1 MTMASD
7 GRSLHEITSNPNLN
21 FLNIMHKDDDD
32 LFSDSPYD
40 TSTFSTSYVDPLEY
54 IRSPSINNTI
64 SFMSFNIQS
73 ISSKLNDFQELITF
87 FDDNNFSPNIICLQ
101 ELWQF
106 SPHLNTTLGGYHPL
120 LFKLRNNTQGGG
132 VGIYVKS
139 DILVK
144 QLPEFSVFADR
155 ILETIFVEITL
166 PNNTKYTIGSI
177 YSPGATHPTL
187 TPLELFNEFNEIF
200 NNLLDSLCNVP
211 NLILLG
217 DLNLDALLYH
227 ENPRVQTYIDSLFS
241 YGLLQLVCKPTRCND
256 NSATLIDHALTN
268 VKSPIYSISILTS
281 RISDHFPV
289 EIYRSSFSMESYSL
303 L

>member
-1 MTMASD
+1 MMMTFFLTHPMTHP
-7 GRSLHEITSNPNLN
+7 LFPPLMLIL
-21 FLNIMHKDDDD
+21 LNI
-32 LFSDSPYD
+32 FAAP
-40 TSTFSTSYVDPLEY
+40 V
-54 IRSPSINNTI
+54 
-64 SFMSFNIQS
+64 
-73 ISSKLNDFQELITF
+73 LITLF
-87 FDDNNFSPNIICLQ
+87 RSCNN
-101 ELWQF
+101 
-106 SPHLNTTLGGYHPL
+106 
-120 LFKLRNNTQGGG
+120 NN
-132 VGIYVKS
+132 
-139 DILVK
+139 
-144 QLPEFSVFADR
+144 
-155 ILETIFVEITL
+155 
-166 PNNTKYTIGSI
+166 N
-177 YSPGATHPTL
+177 
-187 TPLELFNEFNEIF
+187 

-227 ENPRVQTYIDSLFS
+227 ENPGVQTYIDSLFS